1 MSIQRFPPVKFITTV
16 FLAFL
21 FAFTAGGGLPWFFS
35 QPANAHSVAQVQTAK
50 YFTPETVQM
59 LKDRATSGGTPG
71 LTAGDI
77 VSYIVQFTP
86 LANGATVGA
95 GGYVTDYIPANT
107 EVVGAAIVQPN
118 GTGFTEVAPDL
129 PGPMSNGFGTQLEHT
144 FSNWSVTNSLC
155 TDAGKTPS
163 ICTGSLA
170 QVYADTGIFYSTDL
184 RTKVDYRADIDGR
197 VRQGTNGYK
206 INPTAAVTQLNQ
218 YLNQTQATT
227 HNQWDADQTNAF
239 GTTALP
245 TGSPISSQPMIIPA
259 KGRGATPYNAGSAV
273 AGPDAGYKLDNTG
286 AVGPW
291 QRIAYA
297 GSRIGNP
304 TGPALT
310 ATTSYLDPIN
320 SKTAVVGAYT
330 NSGYNL
336 SQSSPLPS
344 GTNAVRWALG
354 RLIVGQNKYV
364 KISLRLTA
372 TPSATGLINN
382 SEVFG
387 GDSAEAAGKAGNDAV
402 WRYHVPSV
410 ADNNS
415 NLYLYKEVTHV
426 CAGANCT
433 PLPSTGVLIP
443 ANAKVR
449 YRITYLN
456 TGNSTQTNVVL
467 SDTLPNQTPA
477 GAVSNLTIVSGA
489 NILPISPTAPGA
501 GATFT
506 FATIPNLSPGIGGV
520 VTFDVQTNATAGTTS
535 TNVVINQAKLVSD
548 QVPQITSN
556 AVSSVIAIANLQ
568 ISKTVTPASVQ
579 AGDVATYTLKIE
591 NTGNVAATNLRVY
604 DFLPTNGGTTANDRF
619 NFVVGSSIVNVVSG
633 ITSVVP
639 ATSAPPSLV
648 PFSSQNRQQV
658 LWNFGTTS
666 SLAAGTSFTIQFQA
680 QVGSNVPNLTTPY
693 TNDARV
699 VYSTAGADTEAN
711 ASATAPVTVVKPAD
725 LGITKRHSPASP
737 LAGSSVT
744 YTIVAKNFS
753 TTNTVTNAA
762 VKDPVPTSITNVSW
776 TCAATT
782 PSSCTTP
789 SGTGNSIDTTATLA
803 PNGTA
808 TYTVLGTL
816 ATTAT
821 GVIPNT
827 ATVTAPV
834 NIIDAT
840 QTNNQA
846 IDNLTVASRTP
857 NLVLVKRVTKIGST
871 SIATYVDDTT
881 TTKAA
886 NDNNINWPLPLDPT
900 SGVSTFLTGSL
911 NTGKVTP
918 NQELEYTIYFLSAG
932 NVPIKTVNICD
943 LIPTNTSYVNGSGSI
958 SFGTGAAVALTN
970 EYIAAGAVSNTT
982 VPGIG
987 LCKST
992 TANPQTTA
1000 SLLATDNPNGLVWTQ
1015 VDKNR
1020 SPLSPNE
1027 YGYVR
1032 FRVLTNS

>member
-1 MSIQRFPPVKFITTV
+1 MSTPRFSPIKFLIVACLTC
-16 FLAFL
+16 L
-21 FAFTAGGGLPWFFS
+21 FSFTAGGGLPWFFS
-35 QPANAHSVAQVQTAK
+35 QPAEAHSVAQVQTAK
-50 YFTPETVQM
+50 YFAPETVQM
-59 LKDRATSGGTPG
+59 LKDRATAGGTPG
-71 LTAGDI
+71 LMTGDI
-77 VSYIVQFTP
+77 ASYIVQFTP

-107 EVVGAAIVQPN
+107 EVVGAAMVQPN

-129 PGPMSNGFGTQLEHT
+129 PGPMSNGYGSQLEHT

-155 TDAGKTPS
+155 TAAGKTPS
-163 ICTGSLA
+163 NCTGSLA

-184 RTKVDYRADIDGR
+184 RTKVDYRTDTDGR
-197 VRQGTNGYK
+197 VRQGTNGYR
-206 INPTAAVTQLNQ
+206 INPTAAGQLNP
-218 YLNQTQATT
+218 YLKQTQATT

-245 TGSPISSQPMIIPA
+245 TGSPISSQLRIIPL

-291 QRIAYA
+291 QRIAYP

-304 TGPALT
+304 TGPAT
-310 ATTSYLDPIN
+310 SDIGSYLDPV
-320 SKTAVVGAYT
+320 SGATAVVGTYT
-330 NSGYNL
+330 SSGRSVSPSN
-336 SQSSPLPS
+336 PLPP

-354 RLIVGQNKYV
+354 RLNVGQNKYV

-372 TPSATGLINN
+372 NPPASGLINN

-415 NLYLYKEVTHV
+415 NLYLYKEVICV
-426 CAGANCT
+426 YAGANCV
-433 PLPSTGVLIP
+433 PSTGVLIP

-456 TGNSTQTNVVL
+456 TGNSSQTNVVL
-467 SDTLPNQTPA
+467 SDTLPTQTPA
-477 GAVSNLTIVSGA
+477 GAVSNFTVVSGA
-489 NILPISPTAPGA
+489 NILPISPTIPGA
-501 GATFT
+501 GGATFT
-506 FATIPNLSPGIGGV
+506 FATIPSLGPGIGGV

-535 TNVVINQAKLVSD
+535 ANVVINQAKLVSD
-548 QVPQITSN
+548 QVPQLTSN
-556 AVSSVIAIANLQ
+556 AVSSAVAIANLQ

-579 AGDVATYTLKIE
+579 AGDLATYTLKIE
-591 NTGNVAATNLRVY
+591 NTSNVAATNVRVY

-639 ATSAPPSLV
+639 ATTAPPSLV

-666 SLAAGTSFTIQFQA
+666 SLAAGASFTIQFQA

-693 TNDARV
+693 TNDARI
-699 VYSTAGADTEAN
+699 VYTTAGFETEAN

-725 LGITKRHSPASP
+725 LGITKTHTPASP
-737 LAGSSVT
+737 LAGSAVT

-762 VKDPVPTSITNVSW
+762 VKDTVPTSITNVSW

-782 PSSCTTP
+782 LSSCTTAA
-789 SGTGNSIDTTATLA
+789 GAGNSIDTTATLA

-808 TYTVLGTL
+808 TYTVLGHYCH
-816 ATTAT
+816 
-821 GVIPNT
+821 GGNSQYG
-827 ATVTAPV
+827 
-834 NIIDAT
+834 NRD
-840 QTNNQA
+840 
-846 IDNLTVASRTP
+846 
-857 NLVLVKRVTKIGST
+857 GT
-871 SIATYVDDTT
+871 SQHHRCHPD
-881 TTKAA
+881 
-886 NDNNINWPLPLDPT
+886 
-900 SGVSTFLTGSL
+900 
-911 NTGKVTP
+911 
-918 NQELEYTIYFLSAG
+918 Q
-932 NVPIKTVNICD
+932 
-943 LIPTNTSYVNGSGSI
+943 
-958 SFGTGAAVALTN
+958 
-970 EYIAAGAVSNTT
+970 
-982 VPGIG
+982 
-987 LCKST
+987 
-992 TANPQTTA
+992 
-1000 SLLATDNPNGLVWTQ
+1000 
-1015 VDKNR
+1015 
-1020 SPLSPNE
+1020 
-1027 YGYVR
+1027 
-1032 FRVLTNS
+1032 